1 MFLIEL
7 IDLEDESES
16 ASTTSAGKNAIRR
29 RRSCQDKNLGPHPT
43 VLGSRLPLSDR
54 RGDELAVLQVELRGD
69 RHAPFDGAGH
79 RAVIGVDRMDSL
91 GSFAL
96 VGL

>member
-1 MFLIEL
+1 M
-7 IDLEDESES
+7 
-16 ASTTSAGKNAIRR
+16 
-29 RRSCQDKNLGPHPT
+29 
-43 VLGSRLPLSDR
+43 GSRLPLSDR